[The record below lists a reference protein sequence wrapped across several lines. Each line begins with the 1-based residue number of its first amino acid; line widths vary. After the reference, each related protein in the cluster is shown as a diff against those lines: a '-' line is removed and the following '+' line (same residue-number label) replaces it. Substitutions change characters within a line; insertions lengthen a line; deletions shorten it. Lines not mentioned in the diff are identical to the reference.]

1 MIRLALGALAALVLL
16 CGHPAR
22 ADWAGG
28 AMTEVP
34 LESNGASWF
43 VRATINGTQRGLFL
57 VDTGASLCVLAPSMA
72 SKLSLHPS
80 GEQVELHTA
89 NGVVKAPVV
98 KLSSVDVGGN
108 RARDVQAVVHGA
120 VGPPLD
126 GIIGLSFLNEF
137 SYAVDPRR
145 RVLRLR

>member
-1 MIRLALGALAALVLL
+1 MRRLVLMTLAAAALL
-16 CGHPAR
+16 GGRDAR

-34 LESNGASWF
+34 LESNGSSWF

-57 VDTGASLCVLAPSMA
+57 VDTGASLCVLAPAMA
-72 SKLSLHPS
+72 SKLSIRS
-80 GEQVELHTA
+80 GGDTVELHTA
-89 NGVVKAPVV
+89 NGVVKAPLVR
-98 KLSSVDVGGN
+98 LSSVDVGGN

>member
-1 MIRLALGALAALVLL
+1 MRRLLLLVLVALAF
-16 CGHPAR
+16 GRDAR

-34 LESNGASWF
+34 LDGNGSSWF
-43 VRATINGTQRGLFL
+43 VHATINGTQRGLFL
-57 VDTGASLCVLAPSMA
+57 VDTGASLCVLAPEMA
-72 SKLSLHPS
+72 RRLSLPPS
-80 GEQVELHTA
+80 GTQVELHTA

-98 KLSSVDVGGN
+98 RLSSVDVGGN
-108 RARDVQAVVHGA
+108 RARDVQAVVHAA
-120 VGPPLD
+120 VAPPLD